1 MEIKLIAGKG
11 GDGRSSFSQ
20 TFQNPYGGPN
30 GGDGGNG
37 AHIILEGN
45 TISFIEW

>member
-1 MEIKLIAGKG
+1 MDIELIAGKG

-37 AHIILEGN
+37 AHIILQGKM
-45 TISFIEW
+45 ICVIE

>member
-1 MEIKLIAGKG
+1 MDIELIAGKG

-37 AHIILEGN
+37 AQIILQGKM
-45 TISFIEW
+45 ICVIE